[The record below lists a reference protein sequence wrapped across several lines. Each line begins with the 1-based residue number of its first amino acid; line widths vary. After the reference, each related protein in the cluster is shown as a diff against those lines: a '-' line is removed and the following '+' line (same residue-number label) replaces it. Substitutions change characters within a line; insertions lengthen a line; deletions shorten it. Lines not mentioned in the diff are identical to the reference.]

1 MHRLSCYNR
10 APFLQ
15 TFFGILTFVPGSRAI
30 IWRKEA
36 NKDQEEQ

>member
-1 MHRLSCYNR
+1 MHQSSCYNR
-10 APFLQ
+10 APFQQ
-15 TFFGILTFVPGSRAI
+15 TLFGILTFVTGSRAI